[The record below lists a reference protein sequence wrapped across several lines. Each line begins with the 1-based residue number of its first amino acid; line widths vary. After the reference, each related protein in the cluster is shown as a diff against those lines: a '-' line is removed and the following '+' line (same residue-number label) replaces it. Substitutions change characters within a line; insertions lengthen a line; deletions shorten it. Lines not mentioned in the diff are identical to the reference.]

1 MSENGLKMARD
12 LTINGFYYE
21 NLMAMA
27 AHCREESRPD
37 RLLSAFVLNR
47 FFAQLAEEVGEGPVL
62 SSELR
67 KREVRYRNTVNLTLE
82 KAMVGSPQEE
92 QDKLLVG
99 LIQLLWSASRAAK
112 GH

>member
-1 MSENGLKMARD
+1 MSENGLKRARD

-47 FFAQLAEEVGEGPVL
+47 FFVRLAEEIGDGPVL
-62 SSELR
+62 SGELR
-67 KREVRYRNTVNLTLE
+67 KREVRYRNTVNLALE
-82 KAMVGSPQEE
+82 KAMAGAPQEE
-92 QDKLLVG
+92 QDELLVK
-99 LIQLLWSASRAAK
+99 LVQLLWNAS
-112 GH
+112 

>member
-1 MSENGLKMARD
+1 MSENALKKARD

-21 NLMAMA
+21 NLVGMA

-47 FFAQLAEEVGEGPVL
+47 FFVQLADELGEGPVL

-67 KREVRYRNTVNLTLE
+67 KREVRYRNAVNLALE
-82 KAMVGSPQEE
+82 KAMAGAPREE
-92 QDKLLVG
+92 QDKLLVE
-99 LIQLLWSASRAAK
+99 LVQLLWNAS
-112 GH
+112 